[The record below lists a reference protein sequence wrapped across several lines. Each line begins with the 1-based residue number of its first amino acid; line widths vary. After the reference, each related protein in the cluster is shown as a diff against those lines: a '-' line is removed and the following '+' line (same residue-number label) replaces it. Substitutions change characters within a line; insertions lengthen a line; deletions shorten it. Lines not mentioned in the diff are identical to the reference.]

1 MNLHPRS
8 LPSRQPRRQRGQ
20 AAVEYGI
27 VLALTTI
34 ALITAVA
41 DPSVIDQLI
50 AAVKSFFK
58 AFSFALSM
66 PAQHGV

>member
-1 MNLHPRS
+1 MNLPPRS
-8 LPSRQPRRQRGQ
+8 LPSRQHGQ